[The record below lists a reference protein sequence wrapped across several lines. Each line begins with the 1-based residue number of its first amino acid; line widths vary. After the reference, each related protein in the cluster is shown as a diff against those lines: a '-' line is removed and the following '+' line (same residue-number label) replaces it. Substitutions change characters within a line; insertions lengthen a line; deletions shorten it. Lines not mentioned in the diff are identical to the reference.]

1 MKNRRKFKEISKLRT
16 TDLLILKMNSCES
29 IMLYKSLKLGLI
41 GLIGIFVGQIVNTM
55 YAGTALQIVDFIS
68 AILVVLFVVEYL
80 FVNTLEA
87 CTASQKELI
96 CDLLTLRM
104 SMTGKKKS

>member
-1 MKNRRKFKEISKLRT
+1 MKNRRKFKEISKLKT
-16 TDLLILKMNSCES
+16 SDLLVSKMDCIES
-29 IMLYKSLKLGLI
+29 IALYKSLKLGLI

-55 YAGTALQIVDFIS
+55 YAGTSLQIIDYVS
-68 AILVVLFVVEYL
+68 AILVILFVVEYL

-87 CTASQKELI
+87 RSASQKELI

-104 SMTGKKKS
+104 SRTGKKKS

>member
-1 MKNRRKFKEISKLRT
+1 MKNRRKFKEICRLRT
-16 TDLLILKMNSCES
+16 SDLMVSKMDCIES
-29 IMLYKSLKLGLI
+29 IALLKSLKLGLI
-41 GLIGIFVGQIVNTM
+41 GLIGIFVGQIVNTI
-55 YAGTALQIVDFIS
+55 YAGHSLQVADYVS
-68 AILVVLFVVEYL
+68 AILVVFFVVEYL

-87 CTASQKELI
+87 RSASQKELI